1 MWMFFPRIVINH
13 EQEDIGEG
21 VKGEVGVMGVL
32 GELLEVLL
40 CKFKVLLVEVGH
52 VGILFLGLDMAAV
65 ACVRIELQIS
75 RKE

>member
-1 MWMFFPRIVINH
+1 MLLPRIVINH

-21 VKGEVGVMGVL
+21 VEGEVGVMGVL
-32 GELLEVLL
+32 GKLLKVLL
-40 CKFKVLLVEVGH
+40 CEFKVLLVELGH

-65 ACVRIELQIS
+65 AYVKIELQIS